1 MNKIK
6 TIIKEISIYL
16 IITVVVAIIVK
27 YIVAIDVVF
36 DKKMEPSLNKNDVVV
51 INKLIYKSFEVK
63 KYEVVVIKN
72 KDSRYLIKRVIGMP
86 LEKIKT
92 RNFRNQ
98 EENVCV
104 IDEFIPLS
112 KYLVMGDNKEDDQ
125 ATLINKE
132 DIVGRVILKIW
143 PLF

>member
-112 KYLVMGDNKEDDQ
+112 KYLVIGDNKEDDQ

>member
-1 MNKIK
+1 MDKIK

-112 KYLVMGDNKEDDQ
+112 KYLVIGDNKEDDQ

>member
-6 TIIKEISIYL
+6 VIIKEISIYL

-36 DKKMEPSLNKNDVVV
+36 DKKMEPSLYKNDVVV

-112 KYLVMGDNKEDDQ
+112 KYLVMGDNKENDG
-125 ATLINKE
+125 AILINKE